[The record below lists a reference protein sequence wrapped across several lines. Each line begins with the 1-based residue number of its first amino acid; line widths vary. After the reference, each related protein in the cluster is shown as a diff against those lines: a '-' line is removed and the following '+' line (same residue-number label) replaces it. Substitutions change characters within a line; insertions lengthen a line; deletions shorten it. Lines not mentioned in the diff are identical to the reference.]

1 MNWLK
6 ALGQQVSKKEGN
18 ADPALK
24 LDFYIFLQIFQHKLS
39 TNEKVLTEKQNF
51 NLLNNNVEYQ
61 GHLNVMVRMLYVGE
75 KVLI

>member
-39 TNEKVLTEKQNF
+39 TNEKVLTEK
-51 NLLNNNVEYQ
+51 
-61 GHLNVMVRMLYVGE
+61 
-75 KVLI
+75 K